1 MKKIITALCLM
12 ASATCM
18 AQWGP
23 RRPQLQPAQN
33 YDLKVGKVSMRID
46 AANGAR
52 ITSLKYDTTEVIS
65 QNPMPNMYGSTFWTS
80 PQKEWNWP
88 PVQEHDILGYD
99 VEQKD
104 GLLTMTSKLSSKIPL
119 RIRKQFATDEKDKC
133 IIVTYTITNEGQEPR
148 KVAPWEI
155 TRVPAEGTIYF
166 DAPLESI
173 TPAGLMNFQK
183 DDSYVHFDIDQAD
196 KQRKINADGTGWLGY
211 TNNGLLLLKR
221 FQDLKADEP
230 APDEAEI
237 QVYVHQ
243 GKVYVE
249 LEEQGAYTQ
258 LQPGQSLS
266 WAVRWYLQPISNEK
280 KQIKK
285 IAKAKK

>member
-1 MKKIITALCLM
+1 MKKLLTALCLL
-12 ASATCM
+12 ASSACM

-23 RRPQLQPAQN
+23 RRPQLQPAEN
-33 YDLKVGKVSMRID
+33 YDLKVGHMSMRID

-88 PVQEHDILGYD
+88 PIQEHDILRYD

-104 GLLTMTSKLSSKIPL
+104 GLITMTSQLSQKIPL
-119 RIRKQFATDEKDKC
+119 RIKKQFATDKKDQC
-133 IIVTYTITNEGQEPR
+133 IIVTYTIVNEGTEDR
-148 KVAPWEI
+148 SVAPWEI
-155 TRVPAEGTIYF
+155 TRVPAEGTIFF
-166 DAPLESI
+166 DAPMESI
-173 TPAGLMNFQK
+173 TPAGLMNFQPR
-183 DDSYVHFDIDQAD
+183 DGEVYFNIDQAE
-196 KQRKINADGTGWLGY
+196 KQRKINADGKGWLGY
-211 TNNGLLLLKR
+211 ENNGLVLLKR
-221 FQDLKADEP
+221 FQDLKAGEP

-249 LEEQGAYTQ
+249 LEEQGAYT
-258 LQPGQSLS
+258 LLKPGESLN
-266 WAVRWYLQPISNEK
+266 WAVRWYLQPVKTK
-280 KQIKK
+280 KKGRH
-285 IAKAKK
+285 AKKN